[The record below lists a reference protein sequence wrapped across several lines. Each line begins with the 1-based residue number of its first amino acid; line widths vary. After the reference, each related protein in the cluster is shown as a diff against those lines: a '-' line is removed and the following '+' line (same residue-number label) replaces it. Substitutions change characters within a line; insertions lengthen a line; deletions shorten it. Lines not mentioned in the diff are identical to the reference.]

1 MSISQKIKERIDIVD
16 LISSYVKLTRSG
28 KNYIGLC
35 PFHNDHNPSF
45 TVSPDKQLF
54 YCFGCK
60 EGGDAIRFLMKI
72 ENLSYREALV
82 QLGKRV
88 GIDVDISGDESSSE
102 IREFYKIND
111 LVTKYF
117 HYTLMETQYG
127 KIPREYL
134 SKRGIKKETIETF
147 KLGYAVPSWNALQKF
162 LEKKGISLEMQ
173 EMLGLIIRDA
183 ETGRTYDRFRD
194 RIIFPI
200 IDITGHTLG
209 FGGRVLDDSL
219 PKYINTPET
228 SIFKKGRILYGLYQ
242 TRDEIMKKDQAIIV
256 EGYMDCI
263 SLYQAGIR
271 NVVASMGTAFT
282 REQGLALK
290 RIAKDIVI
298 AFDADTAGDIAV
310 IRGANIL
317 RETGCSVRICRWTG
331 FKDPDEFIRSQGPIV
346 FLEVINKAKPFLDYM
361 LDLLIMRYDI
371 SSIEGRIQ
379 FFQEFF
385 PLLRSEPHVSVQ
397 RSYLDKIAA
406 LGKIPPE
413 ILYKEFDLFYLSR
426 KKEFEVTSVSA
437 LSWMQKGDREALR
450 EKLERQLLAFALS
463 DVRFLNIIRQTLQP
477 DVFTVKEYR
486 DIYERLLEWNFEDG
500 NFEVLDDKLANI
512 VAQINISEDIDLSE
526 GTLNET
532 IERLNAIILQKRK
545 DELVEELKIAERE
558 GDIDKAKVI
567 ANEIQNLTRKI
578 LSIGERR
585 MLVDE

>member
-1 MSISQKIKERIDIVD
+1 MSISQRIKERVDIVD

-72 ENLSYREALV
+72 EHLSYREALV

-88 GIDVDISGDESSSE
+88 GIDIDASEDESNGG
-102 IREFYKIND
+102 IRELYRIND

-117 HYTLMETQYG
+117 HYILMETQYG

-134 SKRGIKKETIETF
+134 GKRGIKKEAIETF
-147 KLGYAVPSWNALQKF
+147 KLGYAIPTWNALQKF
-162 LEKKGISLEMQ
+162 LEKKGVSLETQ
-173 EMLGLIIRDA
+173 EMLGLIIKDA

-263 SLYQAGIR
+263 SLYQAGIK

-317 RETGCSVRICRWTG
+317 REVGCSVRIARWTV
-331 FKDPDEFIRSQGPIV
+331 FKDPDEFIRNQGPIV

-397 RSYLDKIAA
+397 RSYLDKIAT

-413 ILYKEFDLFYLSR
+413 LLYKEFDLFYLSR

-437 LSWMQKGDREALR
+437 LSWMQKGDKDSLR
-450 EKLERQLLAFALS
+450 ERLERQLLVFALS
-463 DVRFLNIIRQTLQP
+463 DIKFLNIIRQTFQP
-477 DVFTVKEYR
+477 DIFTVREYR
-486 DIYERLLEWNFEDG
+486 EIYESLLEWDFEEG
-500 NFEVLDDKLANI
+500 NFEILDDKLANI
-512 VAQINISEDIDLSE
+512 VAQINISEDIELSE
-526 GTLNET
+526 NTLNET
-532 IERLNAIILQKRK
+532 INRLNAIILQKRK
-545 DELVEELKIAERE
+545 DDLTEALKLAEKE
-558 GDIDKAKVI
+558 GDIDKVKVLI
-567 ANEIQNLTRKI
+567 GEIQDLTKKI

-585 MLVDE
+585 MFVDE

>member
-1 MSISQKIKERIDIVD
+1 MSISQRIKERIDIVD

-45 TVSPDKQLF
+45 TVSPEKQLF

-60 EGGDAIRFLMKI
+60 EGGDVIKFLMKI
-72 ENLSYREALV
+72 EHLTYREALV
-82 QLGKRV
+82 ELGKRV
-88 GIDVDISGDESSSE
+88 GIDIDDSGEESSSG
-102 IREFYKIND
+102 IRELYRIND

-117 HYTLMETQYG
+117 HYILLETQYG
-127 KIPREYL
+127 KAPREYL

-147 KLGYAVPSWNALQKF
+147 KIGYAVPSWNALQKF
-162 LEKKGISLEMQ
+162 LEKKGVSLDTQ
-173 EMLGLIIRDA
+173 EALGLIIRDT
-183 ETGRTYDRFRD
+183 ETGKTYDRFRD

-200 IDITGHTLG
+200 IDMAGHTLG

-228 SIFKKGRILYGLYQ
+228 SIFKKGHILYGLYQ

-263 SLYQAGIR
+263 SLYQAGIK

-317 RETGCSVRICRWTG
+317 REVGCSVRIARWTV
-331 FKDPDEFIRSQGPIV
+331 FKDPDEFIRNQGPIV
-346 FLEVINKAKPFLDYM
+346 FLEVINRAKPFLDYM
-361 LDLLIMRYDI
+361 LDLLTARYDI
-371 SSIEGRIQ
+371 SSVEGRIQ

-385 PLLRSEPHVSVQ
+385 PLLRSEPHISVQ
-397 RSYLDKIAA
+397 RSYLDKISA

-413 ILYKEFDLFYLSR
+413 LLYREFDLFYASR

-450 EKLERQLLAFALS
+450 KRLERQLLAFALN
-463 DVRFLNIIRQTLQP
+463 DLKFLNIIKQTFEP
-477 DVFTVKEYR
+477 DIFTTEEYR
-486 DIYERLLEWNFEDG
+486 NIYESLLKWDFEEG
-500 NFEVLDDKLANI
+500 TFEILDDKLANI
-512 VAQINISEDIDLSE
+512 VAQINISEDIEMTESALSE
-526 GTLNET
+526 T
-532 IERLNAIILQKRK
+532 INRLNAIILQKRK
-545 DELVEELKIAERE
+545 DDLVEELKVAERE
-558 GDIDKAKVI
+558 GDIDRVKEI
-567 ANEIQNLTRKI
+567 MSEIQELTKKI